1 MPGGRVDGRSFSEW
15 TTKST
20 LRTNKKNSLKEK
32 FFFCKTKIKVIKI
45 YNQKSNYMKP
55 IRGNVKQHQPG
66 DSCFQFGVSLM
77 IGSRWHSSYGVE
89 PLNVPTFYLPRR
101 LLIPL

>member
-1 MPGGRVDGRSFSEW
+1 
-15 TTKST
+15 
-20 LRTNKKNSLKEK
+20 
-32 FFFCKTKIKVIKI
+32 
-45 YNQKSNYMKP
+45 MKP

-77 IGSRWHSSYGVE
+77 IGSRRHSFYGVE
-89 PLNVPTFYLPRR
+89 PLNVPTFYFPGQ